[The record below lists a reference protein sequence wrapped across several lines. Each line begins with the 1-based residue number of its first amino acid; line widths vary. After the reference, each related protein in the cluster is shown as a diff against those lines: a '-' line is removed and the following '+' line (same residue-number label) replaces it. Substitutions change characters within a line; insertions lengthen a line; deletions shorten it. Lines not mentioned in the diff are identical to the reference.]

1 MDNIKGKNRGKWKRY
16 VGVLC
21 CCLLAWVAVSAQEK
35 LYHAADW
42 GVKPGLKTMQTEQLQ
57 RMIDEVAA
65 RGGGI
70 VRLSAGAYIT
80 GCIELKSNV
89 WLDLERGAVLLGS
102 TNPDDYRPQRMA
114 GEPVSPNAKDNSA
127 LALIVANGA
136 RNIGVTGQGVID
148 GQGLELALNIDS
160 LHHRGVRID
169 PNYNNRRK
177 RPGETAR
184 PKLFRLSHADGVT
197 LRDVTLRNSACWGVT
212 LELCRNVV
220 MDNLTVYNRAY
231 WNNDGLDITDCRNV
245 RITRCDINAADDG
258 ICLKSYYPGRANDSI
273 YIADCRICSSASAVK
288 FGTASHGGFRRVT
301 IDNVEVYDTYRS
313 AIAIETVDG
322 GGLED
327 VRVTRVRARN
337 TGNPLFIR
345 LGHRSGESPGFLRN
359 IYIGQMEVEVP
370 FGRPDEDCDLRGPAL
385 NFFHN
390 PIPASITG
398 IPGAAVENVVIE
410 DVTVHY
416 PGRATKGMA
425 YVPLW
430 RLDAVP
436 EEVDGYP
443 EFSMFGELPAWGFYV
458 RHVRGIAFRNV
469 KLQLAA
475 DDFRPAFV
483 LDDVEDVT
491 FERLQL
497 PSYKGQIAVR
507 GVKHLQLPEELGVV
521 QGE

>member
-1 MDNIKGKNRGKWKRY
+1 MDNIKGKNRGKWKRC

-21 CCLLAWVAVSAQEK
+21 CCLLAWASVSAQEK

-42 GVKPGLKTMQTEQLQ
+42 GVKPGLKTVQTEQLQ

-258 ICLKSYYPGRANDSI
+258 ICLKSYYPSRANDSI

-345 LGHRSGESPGFLRN
+345 LGHRSG
-359 IYIGQMEVEVP
+359 
-370 FGRPDEDCDLRGPAL
+370 
-385 NFFHN
+385 
-390 PIPASITG
+390 

-416 PGRATKGMA
+416 PGRATKSMA

-497 PSYKGQIAVR
+497 PSYKGQIVVR